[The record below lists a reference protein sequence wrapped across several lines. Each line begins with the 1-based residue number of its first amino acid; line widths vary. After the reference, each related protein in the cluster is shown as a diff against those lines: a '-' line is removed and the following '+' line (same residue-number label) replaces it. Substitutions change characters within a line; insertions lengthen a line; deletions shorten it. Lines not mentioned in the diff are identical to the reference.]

1 MEVRFRDC
9 DLRGHVNHVVFLTYF
24 EQCRLSYWRQE
35 TGIAEP
41 NVTVIVAHVEC
52 DYRAPA
58 YFGDELDVRMNIGDI
73 GRTSFS
79 LVFEV
84 VNARSGVKLA
94 DGRAVMVA
102 YDYAVGAPV
111 TLPAESRQL
120 LEKAR
125 K

>member
-24 EQCRLSYWRQE
+24 EQCRLSYWRKE

-84 VNARSGVKLA
+84 VNARSGAKLA
-94 DGRAVMVA
+94 DGKAVMVA
-102 YDYAVGAPV
+102 YDYAAGAPV
-111 TLPAESRQL
+111 PLPAESRQL
-120 LEKAR
+120 LANAR

>member
-94 DGRAVMVA
+94 DGKAVMVA
-102 YDYAVGAPV
+102 YDYAVGGPV
-111 TLPAESRQL
+111 PLPAASRLL